1 MRAALMH
8 RLVPDLSGE
17 LVTMGEFP
25 GPRVTGPHDVVVEIA
40 GAGVC
45 RTELHVLDGMLPPPA
60 LPHVLGHENA
70 GYVAE
75 VGDAVTT
82 VSPDDPVLCYPFITS
97 GLSYP
102 DRDGLAQA
110 APDRRGPGLDMP
122 GGYATH
128 VLSHERSL
136 VPLPTGVDPTDLA
149 PLADAGVTAY
159 HACARLD
166 LSPGDRVVV
175 LGVGGLGHLAIQIL
189 AAISPAEVIA
199 ADTRPEALELA
210 EDCGVHQAVHPSD
223 LPLVLGD
230 DPPAA
235 VIDFVGSSQTSAAGV
250 EMLDMGGRYL
260 AVGVGGELSVPLLDL
275 VARGISVEGVYVG
288 TYRHLVE
295 VTILALSGEVFPRV
309 TRYPL
314 DQANQALHDLAQGR
328 LLGRAVLVP

>member
-1 MRAALMH
+1 MH

-25 GPRVTGPHDVVVEIA
+25 RPQVAGPHDVVVEIA

-60 LPHVLGHENA
+60 FPHVLGHENA
-70 GYVAE
+70 GWVAE
-75 VGDAVTT
+75 VGEAVIT
-82 VSPDDPVLCYPFITS
+82 VSPGDPVLCYPFITS
-97 GLSYP
+97 GLTFP
-102 DRDGLAQA
+102 DRDGVAQA

-122 GGYATH
+122 GGFATH
-128 VLSHERSL
+128 VLSHERAL
-136 VPLPTGVDPTDLA
+136 VPLHAGTDPTDLS

-159 HACARLD
+159 NACARLD
-166 LSPGDRVVV
+166 LTPGDRVVI

-199 ADTRPEALELA
+199 ADTRPAALELA
-210 EDCGVHQAVHPSD
+210 EECGADQAVHPSD
-223 LPLVLGD
+223 LPAVLDG
-230 DPPAA
+230 DPPVA

-275 VARGISVEGVYVG
+275 VARGKSVEGVYVG
-288 TYRHLVE
+288 AYRHLVE
-295 VTILALSGEVFPRV
+295 VTILALSGQVFPRV

-314 DQANQALHDLAQGR
+314 DQADQALRDLARGR
-328 LLGRAVLVP
+328 LVGRAVLVP